1 MKITEFSQ
9 KGPNTLPKEVSGTNF
24 LENTDVREEYF
35 PEVKKG
41 LSLKG
46 FTECLMFNVSI
57 NNI

>member
-24 LENTDVREEYF
+24 LENKDVREEYF

-46 FTECLMFNVSI
+46 FTECLMYL
-57 NNI
+57 